1 MKKATILV
9 LGFILVGCAGSPYA
23 LSKMSSS
30 ELKSCSDGQ
39 IINALS
45 SDLVTRNDS
54 EKLFEESV
62 RRGLFSKSE
71 VRLITGRKI
80 ELGMSENVLR
90 ASWGW
95 PSEVNRTVN
104 SSGVR
109 KQFVYSRY
117 NGTRRFDQ
125 PTYVYVEN
133 GVVTSWQD

>member
-1 MKKATILV
+1 MKNSPILV
-9 LGFILVGCAGSPYA
+9 LGFILVGCAGSPHA

-45 SDLVTRNDS
+45 SDFIDS
-54 EKLFEESV
+54 EKIFEESV

-80 ELGMSENVLR
+80 ELGMSENVLL

-109 KQFVYSRY
+109 KQYVYRGY
-117 NGTRRFDQ
+117 NGTRRYDQ
-125 PTYVYVEN
+125 PNYVYVKN